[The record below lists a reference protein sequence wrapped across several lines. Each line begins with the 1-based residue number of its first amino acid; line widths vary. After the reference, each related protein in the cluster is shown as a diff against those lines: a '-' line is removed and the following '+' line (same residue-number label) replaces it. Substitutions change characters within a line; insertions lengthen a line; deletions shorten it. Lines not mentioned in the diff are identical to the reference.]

1 MNFKWMGKMAAG
13 AAVISG
19 TVGATAIVND
29 PYGVCAHVSR
39 EGWDFPFAKQEFALL
54 KEI

>member
-29 PYGVCAHVSR
+29 PYGS
-39 EGWDFPFAKQEFALL
+39 L
-54 KEI
+54 